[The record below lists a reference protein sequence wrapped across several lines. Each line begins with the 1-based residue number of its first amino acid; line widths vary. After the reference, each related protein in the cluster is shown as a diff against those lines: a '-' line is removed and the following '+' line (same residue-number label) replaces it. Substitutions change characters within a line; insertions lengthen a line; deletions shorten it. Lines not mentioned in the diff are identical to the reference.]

1 LPKRLFCSGLVLL
14 ATSLPLPATASAQ
27 VVPPMDTVI
36 LRTDSVAVQRMDT
49 IWPALP
55 VPLRV
60 LPMQPLRSIGSA
72 GEEHLRLDRLLGRA
86 PGPGSLIRSPSS
98 ETERLRSDATI
109 SVALVAPEIVSVWNS
124 DLPFSF
130 NEGTMWAGRGL
141 SYRMMGGVRVDA
153 GPITAILAPQVVHQ
167 ANREFQVIPFTNM
180 VDPTRHPYSSPW
192 HHRPAS
198 LDLPSRFG
206 DGAFTVVDPGQSSLS
221 ATVGPVSAG
230 FGTESLWWGPG
241 IRNAIVM
248 SNHAPGIPHLF
259 LRTSGPLRTLL
270 GELEGRWMVGRLD
283 ESEYFD
289 DDPYN
294 DVRSFSGL
302 ALELRPAFEP
312 NLTLGFTRAV
322 YAPSPAGRVEA
333 AAAFD
338 VFRSVG
344 RPNSL
349 LLDDLLREPGADQI
363 FSLYGRWLF
372 PAAGL
377 ETYAEWARSEQPSSL
392 RDLLE
397 MPHHSQGYTVGLQWA
412 REIAGASALRLQ
424 GEATYLEPSA
434 SYRHRPVI
442 SWYASRPVPQ
452 GYTHRGQ
459 VIGAS
464 IGPGASSQW
473 LAADYFRGRGTQVGA
488 FAGRIRWDNEAFY
501 RPLPRPFFSHDVS
514 LFVGV
519 RGGHAVGPVKVG
531 AELSTG
537 MRFNYLFQNWSRG
550 FDPVHAV
557 DVRNHSLRLYVS
569 PLGGAR

>member
-1 LPKRLFCSGLVLL
+1 LKRTYHSRLGLFAVALL
-14 ATSLPLPATASAQ
+14 IASTASAQ
-27 VVPPMDTVI
+27 VVPVDTVEVPAGTPVQRLDTI
-36 LRTDSVAVQRMDT
+36 GPGARVPLGLLPMRQLRT
-49 IWPALP
+49 
-55 VPLRV
+55 
-60 LPMQPLRSIGSA
+60 IGGA
-72 GEEHLRLDRLLGRA
+72 EEEHLRLDRLLGRV
-86 PGPGSLIRSPSS
+86 PGTGSLIRSPSS
-98 ETERLRSDATI
+98 ETERPRSGAII
-109 SVALVAPEIVSVWNS
+109 SASLVTPEAVIVRNS

-141 SYRMMGGVRVDA
+141 SYRLMGGLRVDA
-153 GPITAILAPQVVHQ
+153 GPIAAILAPQVVHQ
-167 ANREFQVIPFTNM
+167 ANREFQVIPFMNV
-180 VDPTRHPYSSPW
+180 VDSTRQPYSSPW

-198 LDLPSRFG
+198 LDIPSRFG
-206 DGAFTVVDPGQSSLS
+206 DAAFSVIDLGQSSLT
-221 ATVGPVSAG
+221 AQLGPVSAG
-230 FGTESLWWGPG
+230 AGTENLWWGPG
-241 IRNAIVM
+241 IRNAILM
-248 SNHAPGIPHLF
+248 SSHAPGIPHVF

-270 GELEGRWMVGRLD
+270 GELEGRWMLGRLE

-289 DDPYN
+289 YDPTN

-312 NLTLGFTRAV
+312 NLTLGLTRAV
-322 YAPSPAGRVEA
+322 YAPAPGGRVGA

-338 VFRSVG
+338 VFRGVG
-344 RPNSL
+344 LPNARNN
-349 LLDDLLREPGADQI
+349 LLREPGPDQL
-363 FSLYGRWLF
+363 FSLFGRWLF

-377 ETYAEWARSEQPSSL
+377 ETYAEWARYEQPSSL

-397 MPHHSQGYTVGLQWA
+397 MPHHSQGYTLGLQWA

-473 LAADYFRGRGTQVGA
+473 LAVDYFRGRGAQVGA
-488 FAGRIRWDNEAFY
+488 FAGRIRWNNEAFY
-501 RPLPRPFFSHDVS
+501 RPQPRPFFSHDVT

-537 MRFNYLFQNWSRG
+537 MRFNYLFQNWSTG
-550 FDPVHAV
+550 FDPVRAV
-557 DVRNHSLRLYVS
+557 DVRNHSLRLFVS